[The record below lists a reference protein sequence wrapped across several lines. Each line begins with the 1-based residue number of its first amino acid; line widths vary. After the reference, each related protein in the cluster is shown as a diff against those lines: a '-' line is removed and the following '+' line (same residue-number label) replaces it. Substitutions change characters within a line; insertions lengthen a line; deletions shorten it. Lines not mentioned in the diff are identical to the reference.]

1 VKQVDYSP
9 GDVVEPM
16 DIVSST
22 NQPPKQVDGAGG
34 DEITLA
40 FDTLT
45 AAAAELGYSIHDLP
59 RDGYCLFSAI
69 AYQLEPIGIQSDD
82 AQTLRNSPDIVC
94 WWLGCMHDIQYHPKI
109 KSYISCGVSYDTD
122 WVSLLWGIS

>member
-1 VKQVDYSP
+1 MKQVDYSP
-9 GDVVEPM
+9 DDVVEPM
-16 DIVSST
+16 DTVSST

-45 AAAAELGYSIHDLP
+45 AAAAERGYSIHDLP
-59 RDGYCLFSAI
+59 RAGYCLFSAI
-69 AYQLEPIGIQSDD
+69 AYQLESIGIQSDD

-94 WWLGCMHDIQYHPKI
+94 
-109 KSYISCGVSYDTD
+109 
-122 WVSLLWGIS
+122 